1 MVRKRTQVWALGA
14 TCLVIGAMLG
24 PTLATAANDKLLGVF
39 VANTD
44 TNPVPTKAIGSTQVN
59 GTVAISGT
67 PTVSLA
73 TTPFATTIFAEF
85 AGSSFDSTSF
95 TVPDG
100 KRLRLEFF
108 SFQEINFIGRG
119 VRSLHLVVTSGGQR
133 VRHFLPG
140 PDDSDNDTNIVTQQL
155 SIVADPGSEVTLD
168 VFLEG
173 PLGSDSA
180 VFGMP
185 AAFAGTLTD
194 V

>member
-1 MVRKRTQVWALGA
+1 MLRKRAQLWVLGA
-14 TCLVIGAMLG
+14 TCVVVGAMVG
-24 PTLATAANDKLLGVF
+24 PTLATAANEKLLGVF

-44 TNPVPTKAIGSTQVN
+44 ADPVP
-59 GTVAISGT
+59 VA
-67 PTVSLA
+67 LA
-73 TTPFATTIFAEF
+73 ATPFATTIFAEF
-85 AGSSFDSTSF
+85 AGSAFDSTAF
-95 TVPDG
+95 TVPEG

-119 VRSLHLVVTSGGQR
+119 VRSFRLVVTSGGR
-133 VRHFLPG
+133 SVSHFLP
-140 PDDSDNDTNIVTQQL
+140 PPEDSDGDTNIVAQQL
-155 SIVADPGSEVTLD
+155 SILADPGSEVTLN
-168 VFLEG
+168 VALEG